1 MCREGRNVDLFE
13 IEALC
18 YWNFEIE
25 ALDNGL
31 FKNVYLIDTK
41 ILDIS
46 TRSQKLKFCDE
57 FNHAIELLNYLGHIA
72 QSSCPTALAQ
82 NTTIDCTKIG

>member
-1 MCREGRNVDLFE
+1 MSNL
-13 IEALC
+13 
-18 YWNFEIE
+18 FEIE

-46 TRSQKLKFCDE
+46 TRCQKLKFCDE

-72 QSSCPTALAQ
+72 MHSQAVQQHWHKTRLLIARRLGRYCF
-82 NTTIDCTKIG
+82 